1 MPSSEDAWP
10 RNASRLERALEAL
23 VRTLNER
30 GIRYAIVGGIALTQH
45 ARVRTTVDIDVL
57 LVVPQLVLPGFLE
70 ALRERGFTIDL
81 KRNISEFRQ
90 DGFTALSFDG
100 IPVDLMQPVIPAFS
114 RVLDT
119 AISVEM
125 LGQPTRICSAEGLI
139 LMKLAAW
146 RLQDQADVHEL
157 LTAYGHD
164 LNLAA
169 IRSEPNTLASPDDA
183 RHAQFEALVRETI
196 G

>member
-1 MPSSEDAWP
+1 VPSSEDGWP

-57 LVVPQLVLPGFLE
+57 LVVPQLVLPGF
-70 ALRERGFTIDL
+70 
-81 KRNISEFRQ
+81 
-90 DGFTALSFDG
+90 
-100 IPVDLMQPVIPAFS
+100 
-114 RVLDT
+114 
-119 AISVEM
+119 
-125 LGQPTRICSAEGLI
+125 SA
-139 LMKLAAW
+139 
-146 RLQDQADVHEL
+146 
-157 LTAYGHD
+157 
-164 LNLAA
+164 
-169 IRSEPNTLASPDDA
+169 PDDA